1 MRGRVRQPNQFEDN
15 ILKYLNT
22 RSAPDLAVYEF
33 NILVSTSWATHE
45 RARDEII
52 RILSAL
58 GDEDPVVTSTAARG
72 ILGVKTSLDARQ
84 VIGELRKL
92 FEVNPARFQYTL
104 KWVPVDSWT
113 SSDINSIKARV
124 SEIKSRIGKGE
135 TWRITVEKRRYT
147 RYHKS
152 EIIKETAAGLIDEKV
167 DLENPDK
174 ILRID
179 LIAKYA
185 GISVL
190 TPKDIFSVAKPYT

>member
-1 MRGRVRQPNQFEDN
+1 
-15 ILKYLNT
+15 
-22 RSAPDLAVYEF
+22 VYEF

-45 RARDEII
+45 RASHEVI

-58 GDEDPVVTSTAARG
+58 GDEDPSIRPTAARG

-104 KWVPVDSWT
+104 KWVPIDSWA

-124 SEIKSRIGKGE
+124 SEMKSRIGKGE
-135 TWRITVEKRRYT
+135 TWRATVEKRRYT

-152 EIIKETAAGLIDEKV
+152 EIIKEIAALIDEKV
-167 DLENPDK
+167 DLENPSK

-179 LIAKYA
+179 VIAKYA
-185 GISVL
+185 GISFL
-190 TPKDIFSVAKPYT
+190 TPKDIFSVAEPQFKQ